1 VVIFNQGT
9 TFCRTSCPLIF
20 MAPLEV
26 WIEEELTLL
35 FALLQDCLSPDDH
48 RIEDDVRGDA
58 GWRSSL

>member
-1 VVIFNQGT
+1 
-9 TFCRTSCPLIF
+9 